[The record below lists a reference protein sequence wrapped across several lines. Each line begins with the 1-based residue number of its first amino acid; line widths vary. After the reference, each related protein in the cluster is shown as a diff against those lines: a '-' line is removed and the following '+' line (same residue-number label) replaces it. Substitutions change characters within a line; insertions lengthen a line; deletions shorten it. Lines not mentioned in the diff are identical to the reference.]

1 MALDVT
7 LSAPDTHCTFGVLDF
22 KKYEKTLCPLI
33 DRAKKKSDLAAAE
46 ELRALLMGISDDE
59 RRAEALVHHERL
71 FVAMQSRQWK
81 RTAAGHLL
89 EASCVP
95 KPEVVPDLMGELGN
109 ASNFLYDWNEDHAEQ
124 IFEFLAFLSD
134 RTLGWAS
141 SPDTWRAVLAPSEL
155 ATSFDAIDALS
166 PRELRRILIEAE
178 DGGVYAEEEALAI
191 GNWWEA
197 LRKSVRIAARTDD
210 GLYVAVTELE
220 P

>member
-1 MALDVT
+1 MAR
-7 LSAPDTHCTFGVLDF
+7 G
-22 KKYEKTLCPLI
+22 
-33 DRAKKKSDLAAAE
+33 
-46 ELRALLMGISDDE
+46 
-59 RRAEALVHHERL
+59 
-71 FVAMQSRQWK
+71 
-81 RTAAGHLL
+81 
-89 EASCVP
+89 
-95 KPEVVPDLMGELGN
+95 
-109 ASNFLYDWNEDHAEQ
+109 
-124 IFEFLAFLSD
+124 
-134 RTLGWAS
+134 
-141 SPDTWRAVLAPSEL
+141 LAPSEL